1 MAGAIRISTA
11 TAFVLGVFASL
22 WFASAACTVH
32 ADGMT
37 ALPVCAG
44 TVAAPVSPHLAL
56 GLGGSACAAGTSCI
70 SPASMAGDHLQAW
83 KGQWQNIVPVV
94 LLGALLLALVAFQ
107 AFRHVLGN
115 RLALW
120 LGVRP
125 QLQPVIAP
133 SANMKFW
140 DFLRFAYSDGTV
152 QQGSR
157 NQ

>member
-1 MAGAIRISTA
+1 MVTALKLGIA
-11 TAFVLGVFASL
+11 TAFILGVFASL

-56 GLGGSACAAGTSCI
+56 GGSACAAGASCI
-70 SPASMAGDHLQAW
+70 SPAAMAGDHLQAW
-83 KGQWQNIVPVV
+83 KGQWQNIVVPVL
-94 LLGALLLALVAFQ
+94 LLGALLLALVAFR
-107 AFRHVLGN
+107 AFRHVSGN

-140 DFLRFAYSDGTV
+140 DVLRFAYADGTV